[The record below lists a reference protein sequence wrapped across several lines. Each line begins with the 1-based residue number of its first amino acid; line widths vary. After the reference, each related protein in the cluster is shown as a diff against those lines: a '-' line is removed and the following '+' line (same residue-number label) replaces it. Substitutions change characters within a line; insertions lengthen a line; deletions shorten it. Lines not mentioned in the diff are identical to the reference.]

1 MSQEY
6 GTTEYWDNRYEMS
19 GDDVF
24 DWLFSYSNVKPFLD
38 AVYAYRG
45 SDCKDK
51 EKFLLTGAGNAPFS
65 PDMYADGYCNIV
77 NVDNSTVVI
86 DQMKQKHPEMEW
98 KVMDALDMKELPD
111 ESFENVIDKSL
122 IDTILCYPESIKCV
136 SNLMCEAYRV
146 LKPGGFLLS
155 FSLHPWRA
163 IEDHYTVDKLPWTVQ
178 HFNIPN
184 ARWNEE
190 ENVNRCVVHC
200 MVLCIKPKGDKGE
213 GSGGNEELVASA
225 VEVPGALTQSEVE
238 ERTKHANG
246 IIESRLFARVNAAFM
261 LRCFSNALEKHE
273 ILNFVL
279 SDEEL
284 DKV

>member
-6 GTTEYWDNRYEMS
+6 GTTEYWDNRYDLS

-24 DWLFSYSNVKPFLD
+24 DWLFSYSNVKRFLD
-38 AVYAYRG
+38 TIYGYRD
-45 SDCKDK
+45 SDCKEK

-65 PDMYADGYCNIV
+65 PDMYADGYRNIV

-86 DQMKQKHPEMEW
+86 DQMKRKHPEMEW
-98 KVMDALDMKELPD
+98 TVMDALDMADVAD

-122 IDTILCYPESIKCV
+122 IDTILCYPESTKCV
-136 SNLMCEAYRV
+136 SKLVCEAYRV

-155 FSLHPWRA
+155 FSLHPWSA
-163 IEDHYTVDKLPWTVQ
+163 IEEHYTADKLPWSVQ

-200 MVLCIKPKGDKGE
+200 MVLCVKPKGETTE
-213 GSGGNEELVASA
+213 GNDGEELVASA
-225 VEVPGALTQSEVE
+225 VEVPGTLSSSEVA

-246 IIESRLFARVNAAFM
+246 IIEGRLFARVDADFM
-261 LRCFSNALEKHE
+261 LRCFYKALEKHE
-273 ILNFVL
+273 IVKFVL
-279 SDEEL
+279 TDEAL
-284 DKV
+284 AKV